1 LRTKDPEVAA
11 GAAHQ
16 SILRRTAFK
25 FSPRAGKEKIMSKRS
40 TSVIAGTLMGLLIA
54 AGYLT
59 SGSELQISAA
69 TAASHSGPQE
79 WSRTGPYPVQ
89 EVYYPGTE
97 TLAPDE
103 MRVIA
108 CGTGMPQPRLKQAA
122 ACFLV
127 ELGNGDKFIFDMG
140 EGSFERIMALGIPLD
155 QLDKVFLGHLHLDHA
170 GDFPAFY
177 FTGPVNNRLTPLR
190 LWGPSGVKPEWG
202 TKAWADFMQKQWG
215 WEKAGRG
222 SAVDPRGLEL
232 QVNEFD
238 WRGVNKVIYEE
249 NGVTIRTLPAIHLD
263 QSVSFLLDWNGLR
276 FAFSSDTLPNKWW
289 REHAT
294 NADLSVHECFIPP
307 QMMMERYGMAPSEA
321 VYVGTQGHTAAQA
334 FGKIMSLTKPKHAVC
349 YHFQN
354 DFDTQIVVAE
364 EIRKTYAGPFDLAM
378 DFMTWNVTKDGIRT
392 RMGVPNHETFPAPPQ
407 RTKQPPDSMTAYQ
420 WTKFSLSGVEPESA
434 AVTNKL
440 IEAFNKRNGTDVKPG
455 LTGIPFLPEDQRKKM
470 TGE

>member
-1 LRTKDPEVAA
+1 MTLRKMAAAMTSLGLA
-11 GAAHQ
+11 GAAALVLDVD
-16 SILRRTAFK
+16 LRVRDAWAQPAAF
-25 FSPRAGKEKIMSKRS
+25 A
-40 TSVIAGTLMGLLIA
+40 
-54 AGYLT
+54 
-59 SGSELQISAA
+59 
-69 TAASHSGPQE
+69 E
-79 WSRTGPYPVQ
+79 WSRTGPHPQ
-89 EVYYPGTE
+89 RDAYYPGTE

-108 CGTGMPQPRLKQAA
+108 CGTGMPQPRLAQAA
-122 ACFLV
+122 ACYLV

-177 FTGPVNNRLTPLR
+177 FTGPVNNRLTPLH
-190 LWGPSGVKPEWG
+190 LWGPNGVRPGWG
-202 TKAWADFMQKQWG
+202 TKAWADHMMKMWA

-232 QVNEFD
+232 TVHEFD
-238 WRGVNKVIYEE
+238 WMGVNEVIYHE
-249 NGVTIRTLPAIHLD
+249 NGVEIRTLPAIHLD
-263 QSVSFLLDWNGLR
+263 QSVSFILEWNGLR

-294 NADLSVHECFIPP
+294 DIDLSIHECFIPP

-354 DFDTQIVVAE
+354 DFDTRLVVHS
-364 EIRKTYAGPFDLAM
+364 EIRKTYDGPLDLAT
-378 DFMTWNVTKDGIRT
+378 DFMTWNVTKDGVRT
-392 RMGVPNHETFPAPPQ
+392 RMAVPNHDSFPAPPQ

-420 WTKFSLSGVEPESA
+420 WTEFSLDGVEPESA
-434 AVTNKL
+434 AVTNSL
-440 IEAFNKRNGTDVKPG
+440 IEAFNERNGTDIHPA
-455 LTGIPFLPEDQRKKM
+455 LTGRPFRKQP
-470 TGE
+470 